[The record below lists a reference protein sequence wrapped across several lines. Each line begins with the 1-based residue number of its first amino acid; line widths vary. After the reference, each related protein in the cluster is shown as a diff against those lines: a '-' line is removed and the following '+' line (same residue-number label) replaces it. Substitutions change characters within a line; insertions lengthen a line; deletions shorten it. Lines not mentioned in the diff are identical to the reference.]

1 MVGQDENLTMRAY
14 DPALDT
20 ADPGWRDDFYIPP
33 FTGDP
38 FTEVAYFAGN
48 SLGLQP
54 RATRDAVTVELERW
68 AQMGV

>member
-38 FTEVAYFAGN
+38 FTEEGRQKTAKIYTDF
-48 SLGLQP
+48 L
-54 RATRDAVTVELERW
+54 LEK
-68 AQMGV
+68 